1 MANVTLIEQLDEA
14 IEAILANSGSN
25 SAAGSGATIAASNE
39 SSDERS
45 GANFVEMLAVAVKLR
60 DLPRLEFKAQLMRD
74 LMRQASMTKPVV
86 KPLREGFHTITPY
99 LIVPGAAELI
109 DFVKQAFGA
118 EELYRGTGSAGGIH
132 AEVKI
137 QDSMLMIGGGEA
149 LRHAATPTAIH
160 LYVNDADAVYQRA
173 VEAGATSLHQPVD
186 QPYGDREASVKDLAG
201 NHWYIATH
209 KATGHAPEGLRAVTP
224 FLHPRGAAS
233 LIDFMERALGGEEQ
247 SRYQSPDGVIRH
259 ATVKIGDSMIEMGEA
274 HGPWQPMP
282 ATFFLYVDD
291 VDAWYERAV
300 AAGGISRGAPANQ
313 PYGDRVGGIADP
325 FDNIWY
331 LASHIGDSPM

>member
-1 MANVTLIEQLDEA
+1 MRMANVNLIEQLDKA
-14 IEAILANSGSN
+14 IEAII
-25 SAAGSGATIAASNE
+25 AGSSAPLSRVDVSVAELLDVAAE
-39 SSDERS
+39 
-45 GANFVEMLAVAVKLR
+45 LR
-60 DLPRLEFKAQLMRD
+60 DLPRHDFKARLMTD
-74 LMRQASMTKPVV
+74 LMRRASMTKPAV
-86 KPLREGFHTITPY
+86 KPIREGFHTVTPY
-99 LIVPGAAELI
+99 VIVQAAAGLI

-137 QDSMLMIGGGEA
+137 QDSIIMIGGGEA
-149 LRHAATPTAIH
+149 LSHDPTPTGIH
-160 LYVNDADAVYQRA
+160 LYVKDADAVYERA
-173 VEAGATSLHQPVD
+173 LEAGATSLHRPVD

-224 FLHPRGAAS
+224 FLHPHGAAG
-233 LIDFMERALGGEEQ
+233 LIDFLKRAFGAEEQ
-247 SRYQSPDGVIRH
+247 SRTQSPDGVIHH

-282 ATFFLYVDD
+282 TTFFMYVDD

-300 AAGGISRGAPANQ
+300 TAGATSRGAPADQ
-313 PYGDRVGGIADP
+313 PHGDRVGGVADP
-325 FDNIWY
+325 FGNLWY
-331 LASHIGDSPM
+331 VATHISDAPL

>member
-14 IEAILANSGSN
+14 IEAILANSE
-25 SAAGSGATIAASNE
+25 AGAGIPLTSPDERIAAL
-39 SSDERS
+39 
-45 GANFVEMLAVAVKLR
+45 LAVAVKLS
-60 DLPRLEFKAQLMRD
+60 DLPRQEFKAQLMTD
-74 LMRQASMTKPVV
+74 LVRRTSMTRAAVKPV
-86 KPLREGFHTITPY
+86 REGFHTVTPY
-99 LIVPGAAELI
+99 IIVPAAAGLI

-118 EELYRGTGSAGGIH
+118 EELYRGTGSAGGVH

-149 LRHAATPTAIH
+149 LRHAATPTALH
-160 LYVNDADAVYQRA
+160 LYVKDADAVYNRA
-173 VEAGATSLHQPVD
+173 LEAGATVLHKPVD
-186 QPYGDREASVKDLAG
+186 QPYGDREASVKDMAG

-224 FLHPRGAAS
+224 FLHPHSAPT

-282 ATFFLYVDD
+282 TTFFLYVDD

-300 AAGGISRGAPANQ
+300 AAGAISRSAPANQ
-313 PYGDRVGGIADP
+313 PYGDRVGGVSDP
-325 FDNIWY
+325 FDNLWY
-331 LASHIGDSPM
+331 LATRISDSPL